1 MREEKSTPFGT
12 HDESLLRRQP
22 TLKRGMYTRGTRAVG
37 LVCHC
42 STPKALQR
50 RHSLK
55 LLQQA
60 VVMAPSS
67 PVKVGLHHYQ
77 ANSRCWPSLVTSL
90 ACLLAVIDLQVGCSQ
105 IEVTGLLDVSRCL
118 LVLSTE
124 LVIVLYQLHPFL
136 ILLDC
141 PCPPVH
147 MHQDMSA
154 QPTLC
159 LHDCCVSFCCKPQS
173 HKDVILLGHLLVC
186 AKSVNLHT
194 CTVLMGTDLVR
205 SLNNRLELLVI
216 SLECHTARVLST
228 TEEGVQLRLM
238 QAYSTL
244 TSLKQSGKGDS
255 RHTWPA

>member
-1 MREEKSTPFGT
+1 M
-12 HDESLLRRQP
+12 
-22 TLKRGMYTRGTRAVG
+22 
-37 LVCHC
+37 
-42 STPKALQR
+42 
-50 RHSLK
+50 
-55 LLQQA
+55 
-60 VVMAPSS
+60 
-67 PVKVGLHHYQ
+67 
-77 ANSRCWPSLVTSL
+77 
-90 ACLLAVIDLQVGCSQ
+90 
-105 IEVTGLLDVSRCL
+105 
-118 LVLSTE
+118 
-124 LVIVLYQLHPFL
+124 IVA
-136 ILLDC
+136 
-141 PCPPVH
+141 
-147 MHQDMSA
+147 SA
-154 QPTLC
+154 
-159 LHDCCVSFCCKPQS
+159 SAAFAQS